1 MKFKQSRQGLINQ
14 IAKLKK
20 QNEFLLSHT
29 SLTKEEELE
38 LQTVKDEVEESEKYT
53 QTLLN
58 TMGDSVFVK
67 NDKSELVMV
76 NNAFSKMFNLPRN
89 EIIGKTLAENVPAN
103 ERESFLKIDN
113 QVLADGIENINEE
126 TLTLEGKD
134 TRIISTRKSR
144 YINAN
149 GEKSLVGVIRDITE
163 RKKAEMALA
172 ESEANFRK
180 LNATKDKLFS
190 IIAHDLRGPISNVK
204 ALSNMIDLNDPD
216 RKEAEEII
224 SLINTTAN
232 KTLVLLDNL
241 LHWARS
247 QTGELLVRPTNFS
260 IADVI
265 LDTIAHQKSIAKA
278 KNIKLYSN
286 NLINTELHTDEN
298 ILKTVLRNLISNA
311 IKFTRIDGE
320 IAVGVIS
327 KDDLIEVSVSDNG
340 VGMNQEKID
349 SLFEIAS
356 NNTTMGT
363 AREKGFGFG
372 LVLCKEFVNKLK
384 GTIWAES
391 IVGEGSK
398 FKFTIPLNI

>member
-1 MKFKQSRQGLINQ
+1 MKNQQTRQDLINQ

-20 QNEFLLSHT
+20 QNKFLLSHT
-29 SLTKEEELE
+29 TLNSQEKIE
-38 LQTVKDEVEESEKYT
+38 LQIIKDEVDESEKYT

-67 NDKSELVMV
+67 NDKSELIMV
-76 NNAFSKMFNLPRN
+76 NDAFSKMFNLPRN
-89 EIIGKTLAENVPAN
+89 EIIGKTLADNVPVN

-144 YINAN
+144 YIDAN

-190 IIAHDLRGPISNVK
+190 VIAHDLRGPFNNIIGLLK
-204 ALSNMIDLNDPD
+204 MIDLATTDQ
-216 RKEAEEII
+216 KETEEII

-247 QTGELLVRPTNFS
+247 QTGELLVRPT
-260 IADVI
+260 VI
-265 LDTIAHQKSIAKA
+265 SLAKVINHTIAHQQSIAKA

-311 IKFTRIDGE
+311 IKFTRSQGE
-320 IAVGVIS
+320 IIVGSTINDNLVEI
-327 KDDLIEVSVSDNG
+327 SVSDNG

-356 NNTTMGT
+356 NKTTMGT
-363 AREKGFGFG
+363 AREKGSGFG
-372 LVLCKEFVNKLK
+372 LVLCKEFVNKLN
-384 GTIWAES
+384 GTITVES
-391 IVGEGSK
+391 ELEKGST
-398 FKFTIPLNI
+398 FKIAIPIK